1 MAIFTDHAAQ
11 VYWTTADNTS
21 VIDGMTVEEVM
32 NGMATI
38 GSSYGFRLET
48 EEEKAIRYWNEIM
61 HINPDDLEMSLE
73 WDEIGR
79 IEGKLSSRT
88 GRLPLFVR
96 VELGEFV
103 HAETRSVSV
112 GSIKSYELAEM
123 VKNEY
128 TQVKQRTRL
137 RAEEAHVSIYKHKL
151 GCAYR
156 VKNPTDFACTCQ
168 PITIFG
174 KTRGWFCYMCELPLA
189 SEQHGVC
196 AICEPQEYGSHHD
209 VEA

>member
-1 MAIFTDHAAQ
+1 MAKFRNENIQ
-11 VYWTTADNTS
+11 VYWTTTDNTRVS
-21 VIDGMTVEEVM
+21 DGMTVEEVM

-48 EEEKAIRYWNEIM
+48 EEETSIRYWTEIM
-61 HINPDDLEMSLE
+61 HITPDDLEMSIE
-73 WDEIGR
+73 WNDFGTR
-79 IEGKLSSRT
+79 AYKFSTKT
-88 GRLPLFVR
+88 GVLPS
-96 VELGEFV
+96 FV
-103 HAETRSVSV
+103 HVQFEQFARASTWYKEPAATTQKFAELIRVKYAQ
-112 GSIKSYELAEM
+112 IKAE
-123 VKNEY
+123 
-128 TQVKQRTRL
+128 TRL
-137 RAEEAHVSIYKHKL
+137 RAEEAHVSMYKHKL

-168 PITIFG
+168 PLTIFG